1 MKAADVMTTHV
12 ISVAP
17 DDSILRCVR
26 LMLEYRI
33 SGLPVI
39 DAKGSLVGIVTE
51 GDFLRR
57 TEAGTERKRP
67 RWLEFITGPGR
78 LADEYVHSH
87 GRKVSEVMTPDPISV
102 AEDTPV
108 EEVVRLMEQRRIK
121 RLPVMRGNT
130 VVGIVSRANL
140 LHALAAVGRE
150 AAPALKDDQAIRA
163 RVVADLAKQPWAPRD
178 LIDVTVR
185 NGVVELWG
193 VVIVE
198 HQREAARVV
207 AENVPGVKSVISHIA
222 WIEPNSG
229 IVIYQPEQDREPKSA
244 A

>member
-17 DDSILRCVR
+17 DDSVLRCVR

-39 DAKGSLVGIVTE
+39 DAKGNLVGIVTE

-57 TEAGTERKRP
+57 TEVGTERKRP

-87 GRKVSEVMTPDPISV
+87 GRKVAEVMTPDPVTIS
-102 AEDTPV
+102 EDTPV
-108 EEVVRLMEQRRIK
+108 EEVVRLMEERRIK
-121 RLPVMRGNT
+121 RLPVVRGTN

-150 AAPALKDDQAIRA
+150 AAPPAKDDGTIRA
-163 RVVADLAKQPWAPRD
+163 RILAELAKQSWASPD
-178 LIDVTVR
+178 LVDVIVR

-193 VVIVE
+193 AVTVDNQRGAVVVL
-198 HQREAARVV
+198 
-207 AENVPGVKSVISHIA
+207 AENVPGVKQVINHMV
-222 WIEPNSG
+222 WIEPNSSMVLYPPG
-229 IVIYQPEQDREPKSA
+229 DDQTPKNA